1 MEFEGP
7 VDFSGAVFDKRVD
20 FNKTTFRENSICLDA
35 DFVNGAAIKWE
46 QIKGKLKY
54 DLNNDHGKAS
64 EEYGKLTNIFR
75 NNNDYQSMDKAW
87 ELFRH
92 HASMADE
99 QMWIVYKKLLEWVV
113 KRWTG
118 YGTKPRNVFLTSL
131 GVILVFAFVYSFFGQ
146 QIEPTPVG
154 WDAYLYFSLT
164 TFIAAGVEGIHPNF
178 GGWLK
183 VLVVT
188 EAFVGFL
195 LMTLFIVMLARK
207 LTR

>member
-1 MEFEGP
+1 
-7 VDFSGAVFDKRVD
+7 
-20 FNKTTFRENSICLDA
+20 
-35 DFVNGAAIKWE
+35 
-46 QIKGKLKY
+46 
-54 DLNNDHGKAS
+54 
-64 EEYGKLTNIFR
+64 
-75 NNNDYQSMDKAW
+75 MDKAW

-99 QMWIVYKKLLEWVV
+99 QMWIGYKLLSQLFV

-131 GVILVFAFVYSFFGQ
+131 GVIVLFAVVYSFFGQ

-164 TFIAAGVEGIHPNF
+164 TFIAAGVEGIHPDF
-178 GGWLK
+178 EGWMK
-183 VLVVT
+183 VLVVC